1 MSSAKEQYLEDQ
13 SYRIDKQT
21 TEKAK
26 KKMEDSINAEFD
38 RRVEQGKLI
47 IEEKVTSGTSNSSDS
62 GSISRS
68 FCVLHCLISPFS
80 NLRPK

>member
-68 FCVLHCLISPFS
+68 F
-80 NLRPK
+80 

>member
-1 MSSAKEQYLEDQ
+1 MSSAKEKYLEDQ

-21 TEKAK
+21 TDKAK

-47 IEEKVTSGTSNSSDS
+47 IEGDNYRKRKLTDDEQADVDA
-62 GSISRS
+62 
-68 FCVLHCLISPFS
+68 VEAALA
-80 NLRPK
+80 